1 MFGCEQKLP
10 LKTPKIRNR
19 PGTHECFVCL
29 SLLHFVHLMSCWWCN
44 AYQALNTIVG
54 SLLYIENNA
63 VYWDPPVVCNGPQV
77 TASLYGWI
85 MPVQIIASEYAA
97 VCIMLHRE
105 YALVCRASMQ
115 LSAVSMHRQQS
126 RVCSAQCTGCCPP
139 QRLIMIHGRNGAGRN
154 LIKIFPSTGKT
165 RQHTLR
171 SVALHTFV
179 NLCQPKLSSIPNNCM
194 FG

>member
-1 MFGCEQKLP
+1 MPIRHSIQLLEVCCT
-10 LKTPKIRNR
+10 LKTMQYIGIHLEYAVDHR
-19 PGTHECFVCL
+19 
-29 SLLHFVHLMSCWWCN
+29 LLHLCTDGSCQCRSLHPSMQQ
-44 AYQALNTIVG
+44 YALV
-54 SLLYIENNA
+54 
-63 VYWDPPVVCNGPQV
+63 
-77 TASLYGWI
+77 
-85 MPVQIIASEYAA
+85 
-97 VCIMLHRE
+97 HRE